1 MNSKTNEDEG
11 NKNIPTSQVNSP
23 NNIKDVNRD
32 PIIVAERVERLPSVI
47 KDFMAAKVRA
57 DFVSIEKIDPNSL
70 I

>member
-1 MNSKTNEDEG
+1 MNSKTNEVEG
-11 NKNIPTSQVNSP
+11 NKDIPTSQVNSP

-32 PIIVAERVERLPSVI
+32 PIIVAERVGKLPSVI